1 MDFGPGL
8 MSADSHVEEPDDL
21 WLTRL
26 PEHLRDRAPRYVDG
40 EDGMR
45 RLVIEGH
52 RLGWSKRSAEEHERR
67 SAAVDPN
74 ERLKSMDVDS
84 IFGEVMYPTIGLH
97 VWKIEDP
104 ELGTA
109 VMRVYNDYVAETYAQ
124 QSPRFRPPGMI
135 PVYTIEGATEEMRRI
150 AKIGIRAALLPL
162 KAEDRSYNY
171 PAYDRVWATAVE
183 LGMPISFHNGT
194 GYDMIFYDGPGSGV
208 ANYATS
214 CSQAIQTHALLVMS
228 GAMERFP
235 DLHWTAVECGG
246 GWMAWLM
253 NILDEGYTDLH
264 QMASVKLK
272 EMPSFY
278 LKRQAHATFQ
288 DDPVA
293 VAGRSFT
300 GNFPLLWGNDYPHAE
315 GTWPHS
321 REAIARQMAGV
332 AEEDIRDIVSNNA
345 ARIWGF

>member
-1 MDFGPGL
+1 MDFGRGL
-8 MSADSHVEEPDDL
+8 ISADSHIDEPEDL

-26 PEHLRDRAPRYVDG
+26 PEHLRHRAPRYEVG
-40 EDGMR
+40 EDGAQ
-45 RLVIEGH
+45 RLIIEGQ
-52 RLGWSKRSAEEHERR
+52 RLGWSKRSVADQERR
-67 SAAVDPN
+67 TAAVDPD
-74 ERLKSMDVDS
+74 ERLKSMEIDA
-84 IFGEVMYPTIGLH
+84 IYAEIMYPGVGLH
-97 VWKIEDP
+97 IWKIEDA

-109 VMRVYNDYVAETYAQ
+109 CMRVYNDYVAEMYAQ
-124 QSPRFRPPGMI
+124 QSPRFRPPAMI
-135 PVYTIEGATEEMRRI
+135 PIYSIAGAVEEIRRV
-150 AKIGIRAALLPL
+150 AKIGIKALILPL
-162 KAEDRSYNY
+162 KAETRSYNY
-171 PAYDRVWATAVE
+171 PAYDELWATAQE

>member
-1 MDFGPGL
+1 MEFGKGL
-8 MSADSHVEEPDDL
+8 VSADSHVEEPEDL
-21 WLTRL
+21 WLTKL
-26 PEHLRDRAPRYVDG
+26 PKHLRDRAPRYETG

-52 RLGWSKRSAEEHERR
+52 RLGWSKRSPEDQERR
-67 SAAVDPN
+67 AAAVDPG
-74 ERLKSMDVDS
+74 ERLNNMDIDS
-84 IFGEVMYPTIGLH
+84 IYGEIMYPTIGLH
-97 VWKIEDP
+97 IWKIEDA

-109 VMRVYNDYVAETYAQ
+109 CMRVYNDYVAGTYG
-124 QSPRFRPPGMI
+124 SEPRFRAPAMI
-135 PVYTIEGATEEMRRI
+135 PIYTIDVAVAEIRRVAKLGA
-150 AKIGIRAALLPL
+150 RALIMPL
-162 KAEDRSYNY
+162 KAENRPYTY
-171 PAYDRVWATAVE
+171 PAWDKVWATAVE

-194 GYDMIFYDGPGSGV
+194 GYDMIFYNGPGSGV

-214 CSQAIQTHALLVMS
+214 CSQALQTHALLVMC

-253 NILDEGYTDLH
+253 NILDEGYTDLP

-293 VAGRSFT
+293 VAARGFT
-300 GNFPLLWGNDYPHAE
+300 GNFPLLWGNDYPHDE

-332 AEEDIRDIVSNNA
+332 PEDDIQDIVSNNA